1 MKLFSRVGLSRT
13 QMPTVTPT
21 KQDIPKTWLN
31 GANVGGVTQY
41 FGTQLPFVNGT
52 NGKIITAADVTY
64 LVGKG
69 INSVRYML
77 SQEFVQS
84 NQSSNNQKFSVFH
97 AANWAA
103 FKASVKLFTDAG
115 IYVIIARH
123 QGLDQNFGCF
133 EDVPYEAY
141 GGANS
146 GFALADFWYRI
157 AEEYV
162 GNSLIAYDLDN
173 EPLLGNSGQ
182 WNWWKIAQDCID
194 AIRRAGAGQTIYVN
208 GISYSGSSQWN
219 STPWNNP
226 GGLNNNTNATQ
237 FLTLTDPCN
246 NLVSETHSYMSAAD
260 SGTTTDVLNG
270 TIGRTRLTNVV
281 TWTNTNNQL
290 HLVGEWANRP
300 DVTNGAANI
309 ADFTAYLK
317 SVSPPKGGKIVGGL
331 WWTYASYPFF
341 NGYQFTLTTVG
352 SAPPTGTD
360 SVCMDGLE
368 AVNYFTLPVSF
379 NPNTDVPNI
388 FGNWQ
393 ASNWNG
399 TYLDDSSG
407 LAFDAAKRMVPVT
420 TSAGAVW
427 SPITYNSADAQ
438 FGNMPSIGNISAGY
452 AALASNAN
460 LLSVTN
466 FASPIVGACTVYGV
480 YWVVSPPTSSC
491 YLRSSATPG
500 TVAGGASLWY
510 YGSYQATRDG
520 VTAVGGSVGASAGKL
535 VVVCNV
541 YTAAGTSSASY
552 VNSLTALSTGNAGT
566 TNISGIS
573 FGNAPLGNAPWRMGE
588 TLVYSSA
595 HSTGDRTAV
604 MNYLG
609 AKYGVTI
616 TP

>member
-13 QMPTVTPT
+13 QMPTTTPAS
-21 KQDIPKTWLN
+21 QAIPKTWLN
-31 GANVGGVTQY
+31 GCNVGGVTQ
-41 FGTQLPFVNGT
+41 FWQTQLPFVNGT
-52 NGKIITAADVTY
+52 NGKIIVQADVDY
-64 LVGKG
+64 LVSKG

-103 FKASVKLFTDAG
+103 FKASIKLFTDAN

-146 GFALADFWYRI
+146 GFALADFWFRI
-157 AEEYV
+157 AEQFV

-173 EPLLGNSGQ
+173 EPLLGNSGM

-194 AIRRAGAGQTIYVN
+194 AIRRAGAGQTIFIN

-260 SGTTTDVLNG
+260 SGTNTDVLNG
-270 TIGRTRLTNVV
+270 TIGRTRLANVV
-281 TWTNTNNQL
+281 TWANTNNQL

-309 ADFTAYLK
+309 SDFTAYLK
-317 SVSPPKGGKIVGGL
+317 SVSPPKSGKIVGGL

-352 SAPPTGTD
+352 AAPPGGTD

-368 AVNYFTLPVSF
+368 AVNYFTLPVAF
-379 NPNTDVPNI
+379 DPNVDAPNI
-388 FGNWQ
+388 YGNWQ

-399 TYLDDSSG
+399 SYIDDSSG
-407 LAFDAAKRMVPVT
+407 LGADLTKRMYGIT
-420 TSAGAVW
+420 TAGW
-427 SPITYNSADAQ
+427 TSPTYTASDSQ
-438 FGNMPSIGNISAGY
+438 FNNNASIGTTAGGTY
-452 AALASNAN
+452 TGLVNNATLASATN
-460 LLSVTN
+460 LATSI
-466 FASPIVGACTVYGV
+466 SGAATVYGV
-480 YWVVSPPTSSC
+480 YWVVSPPASSC
-491 YLRSSATPG
+491 FLRQSRAMSGTTLASPGLWYFGNYQSSRDNTNN
-500 TVAGGASLWY
+500 VGGA
-510 YGSYQATRDG
+510 
-520 VTAVGGSVGASAGKL
+520 VGASAGKL

-541 YTAAGTSSASY
+541 YNGASSATY
-552 VNSLTALSTGNAGT
+552 VNTYNTTLATGNAGT
-566 TNISGIS
+566 TTITSLG
-573 FGNAPLGNAPWRMGE
+573 FGNAASQPALWRMGE
-588 TLVYSSA
+588 TLIYTSA
-595 HSTGDRTAV
+595 HNSTNRQNV
-604 MNYLG
+604 MQYLG

-616 TP
+616 TA